1 MWNRALATVWCTYC
15 RPHLPKVLWSRCLW
29 FWSGSRAL
37 ATVLRI
43 FRRQLSQIEPWT
55 RGNRDPI
62 PVTPGATLPENA
74 IKSTG
79 FRARECFHLW
89 IHSLPNCYT
98 SQLLDD
104 GWLTWWCGW
113 HDGGNADHMTIV
125 HKLRSFLTKL
135 PLTMATCRTP
145 LSGTLTCDIIP
156 QEHMLTLPTESSSS
170 LPSILVV
177 VWPQGSVILGHLGT
191 LKIMEL
197 VNYHNSRTQYK
208 EIGLYMAIL
217 GSHISF
223 RFIFLVIGF

>member
-1 MWNRALATVWCTYC
+1 MRNCEDLYVDLC
-15 RPHLPKVLWSRCLW
+15 W
-29 FWSGSRAL
+29 FM
-37 ATVLRI
+37 RI
-43 FRRQLSQIEPWT
+43 YHDLSQICWV
-55 RGNRDPI
+55 D
-62 PVTPGATLPENA
+62 
-74 IKSTG
+74 
-79 FRARECFHLW
+79 
-89 IHSLPNCYT
+89 
-98 SQLLDD
+98 LLHFPTTWWWVVDMMM
-104 GWLTWWCGW
+104 WLTWWCGW

-145 LSGTLTCDIIP
+145 LSGTRTCDIIP
-156 QEHMLTLPTESSSS
+156 QEHMLTLSTESSSS

-208 EIGLYMAIL
+208 ETGLYMAIL

-223 RFIFLVIGF
+223 RFILLVIGFQKDFYWPVPSSLLDPCHFV